1 MSIHFK
7 KTPLPIADNSGQPVI
22 LGDQTYVE
30 RKEKILALMKK
41 YNFSSLMI
49 YADKEHG
56 SNFEYLTGFIPRFEE
71 AIQILN
77 QDGSSTLILGNE
89 NANKVGMS
97 RTPSKGIKCPFF
109 SLPNQPMDFS
119 KQFIDY
125 IQEAEVDASKKIGL
139 VGWKLLSND
148 FNDFHQNFSAP
159 AFIVSAIQEAFGS
172 EKVVEATQ
180 LYMHPREGAR
190 ITNNAEEL
198 LKYEYGASL
207 ASDAVLNAMDALEV
221 GQSELAAGDLLNRD
235 GQYQSVVAIAAFGDR
250 FAGANLYPTANTLD
264 EDDKVA
270 LTVAYKGG
278 LSSRSGYA
286 VANEAALAERDSGYL
301 EEVVFPYFS
310 AYKWWLDHIQI
321 GKKGGEFYDEFKAF
335 YPQSRY
341 GWELCPGHLVA
352 DEEWM
357 SSPFYEGSDAVVQS
371 GSIFQVDFIP
381 SQAGHNGVSAESTVA
396 LADAQLRQEIQENYP
411 ELWTRIEQRRTYLKV
426 ALGLTLS
433 EELLPLAGTLAY
445 YRPFLLDKDTA
456 IHFA

>member
-7 KTPLPIADNSGQPVI
+7 KTPLPIADNSGQPII

-30 RKEKILALMKK
+30 RKEKVLALMKK

-97 RTPSKGIKCPFF
+97 RTPSTGIKCPFF

-119 KQFIDY
+119 KQMIDY

-148 FNDFHQNFSAP
+148 FENFHQHFSTP
-159 AFIVSAIQEAFGS
+159 AFIVSAIQEAFGAD
-172 EKVVEATQ
+172 KVVEATQ
-180 LYMHPREGAR
+180 LYLHPREGVR
-190 ITNNAEEL
+190 VTNNAEEL

-207 ASDAVLNAMDALEV
+207 ASDAVLTAMNALEV
-221 GQSELAAGDLLNRD
+221 GQSELTAGNHLNRD
-235 GQYQSVVAIAAFGDR
+235 GQYQSVVSIAAFGDR
-250 FAGANLYPTANTLD
+250 FAGANLYPTDNTLD
-264 EDDKVA
+264 ESDKVA

-286 VANEAALAERDSGYL
+286 VSDESQLVERDPGYL
-301 EEVVFPYFS
+301 EKVVFPYFS
-310 AYKWWLDHIQI
+310 AYKWWLDNIEI

-335 YPQSRY
+335 YPQATY

-396 LADAQLRQEIQENYP
+396 IADESLRQAIQANHP
-411 ELWTRIEQRRTYLKV
+411 DLWARIEQRKSYLKV
-426 ALGLTLS
+426 ALGLELS
-433 EELLPLAGTLAY
+433 DELLPLASTLGY
-445 YRPFLLDKDTA
+445 YRPFLLDQDTA
-456 IHFA
+456 IHFG